1 MVFVHH
7 SVCDENGAGGGDGGV
22 KIKKESEKA

>member
-1 MVFVHH
+1 MVFVHC